1 MDNNSE
7 SNNKRI
13 AKNTIMLYIRMLFTM
28 GVSLYTSRVVL
39 ATLGVADYGIYNVVG
54 GIVVVLSFLNVSMA
68 GAVQRFLN
76 VELGRNDNKAL
87 EDVFQTSRVIHIV
100 IAGIILLLGET
111 VGVWFLNTCMNIESS
126 RMLAANYVFQSAL
139 FSFIFT
145 VISVPY
151 NAEIIAHERMT
162 AFAYIS
168 VIEAIS
174 KLAIVYLLLI
184 IPFDKLIV
192 YSILTTC
199 LSVSICCIYI
209 KYCMNHFEECKSF
222 KLSLNKDI
230 SKRIVGFSSWTV
242 FGSLGTISHTQG
254 ISIIINMF
262 FGVTVNAAQGIAN
275 QVTSIVNQ
283 FVYNFMTAL
292 NPQIVKTYAAGD
304 YDTMHVLVMR
314 GSRMGICLVSLF
326 AVPLFF
332 EVPLLLDIWLK
343 EVPEYTTTFIRVI
356 LLTSLS
362 LAYAIPLSTSRSATG
377 DIKMYQIVLTSMAW
391 MHLPLAWLF
400 YYWGFAPQ
408 SSMYIYLIIVNV
420 EQIYRIFNVCPAIK
434 LPISTYVSNVLG
446 RSVLMLVVSFVPSY
460 ILYYML
466 SDTIANGI
474 LVLIFSFFTVA
485 ISSCF
490 IVLDS
495 TERRFIIEIV
505 KKKIRK

>member
-1 MDNNSE
+1 MDNNNE

-13 AKNTIMLYIRMLFTM
+13 AKNTVMLYIRMLFTM

-39 ATLGVADYGIYNVVG
+39 ATLGVNDYGIYNVVG

-76 VELGRNDNKAL
+76 IELGKNDYKAL
-87 EDVFQTSRVIHIV
+87 FDVFHTSRVIHI
-100 IAGIILLLGET
+100 GISIFIFLLGESI
-111 VGVWFLNTCMNIESS
+111 GVWFLNTCMNIDSD

-139 FSFIFT
+139 LSFIFT

-151 NAEIIAHERMT
+151 NAEIIAHEKMS

-168 VIEAIS
+168 VVEAVS

-184 IPFDKLIV
+184 FPFDKLIV

-199 LSVSICCIYI
+199 LSISICFVYI
-209 KYCMNHFEECKSF
+209 KYCMNQFEECKIIKVSYNRNIL
-222 KLSLNKDI
+222 KSILS
-230 SKRIVGFSSWTV
+230 FSSWTI

-304 YDTMHVLVMR
+304 YETMHSLVMR

-326 AVPLFF
+326 AVPLYF
-332 EVPLLLDIWLK
+332 EVPLLLELWLE
-343 EVPEYTTTFIRVI
+343 EVPEYTTKFIRVI

-362 LAYAIPLSTSRSATG
+362 LAYAIPLATSRSATG
-377 DIKMYQIVLTSMAW
+377 NIKMYQIVLTSMAW

-400 YYWGFAPQ
+400 YYWGYAPQ
-408 SSMYIYLIIVNV
+408 SAMYVYLIIVNI
-420 EQIYRIFNVCPAIK
+420 EQVYRVLNVCPAIK
-434 LPISTYVSNVLG
+434 LSVMKFVSNVLG
-446 RSVLMLVVSFVPSY
+446 RSAIMLFVSFTSSY
-460 ILYYML
+460 LLYKSL
-466 SDTIANGI
+466 PQNLING
-474 LVLIFSFFTVA
+474 
-485 ISSCF
+485 
-490 IVLDS
+490 
-495 TERRFIIEIV
+495 FIIMAYSFIMVAFTSFYIV
-505 KKKIRK
+505 FTSSERKFILNMVIKKINK